1 MLKSSQTVHHPG
13 IIKSL
18 VTSAL
23 RRYSI
28 KRKPYTVFDKNND
41 EFIATEEM
49 KQVMGNLGQKVTD
62 QELEETIR
70 ECDMNG
76 DGKVDYNEFVEMMDS
91 LFIFIEATM
100 ASS

>member
-1 MLKSSQTVHHPG
+1 MRDKGFKDELLEAFK
-13 IIKSL
+13 
-18 VTSAL
+18 
-23 RRYSI
+23 
-28 KRKPYTVFDKNND
+28 VFDKNND
-41 EFIATEEM
+41 GFIAMEEM
-49 KQVMGNLGQKVTD
+49 KQVMDNLGQHLTD